1 MEFTT
6 DGELRTV
13 PRIYGNASGLA
24 NSAMSLNADLFV
36 ANSKCC
42 HVETVPKFE
51 FHWWLSCQYDMISRN
66 VATFCVDLT
75 TFLKKSD

>member
-1 MEFTT
+1 MTLTSCRFRLATFSQFKSILIILMEFTT

-13 PRIYGNASGLA
+13 PRIYVNASGLA

-51 FHWWLSCQYDMISRN
+51 FH
-66 VATFCVDLT
+66 
-75 TFLKKSD
+75 